1 MKASGVF
8 RASRQALLLL
18 LAGGLHPIA
27 LLGQTPGGA
36 AGSAAIERV
45 TTVGFTVSDMDRSV
59 AFFSDVLTFEKISD
73 VEVSGAEYESLQG
86 VFPVRMRKVRMGL
99 VREEIELTQ
108 YLAPRGRPIPIE
120 FRSQDGWFQH
130 VAIVVR
136 DMDAAYQRLREHR
149 VEHVSPEPQRL
160 PDWNPNAGGIEAFY
174 FRDPDGHVLEII
186 SFPEGKGD
194 ARWQEPTDR
203 IFLGID
209 HTAIVVDDTDASL
222 PFYRD
227 LLGFRVA
234 GESENYGPEQER
246 LNAVFGARLRITGLR
261 APSGPGVEFL
271 DYLTPGD
278 GRPMPEDE
286 RSSDVFHW
294 ETTLGACDLEAL
306 ERGMRASRATF
317 VSPGLVT
324 LPGDE
329 LGFREGFLVRDP
341 DGHVMRIAG
350 VACD

>member
-1 MKASGVF
+1 MASGVF
-8 RASRQALLLL
+8 RALRDVLLLL
-18 LAGGLHPIA
+18 LTGGLQPIA
-27 LLGQTPGGA
+27 LPGQTPGGA
-36 AGSAAIERV
+36 AGSASVERV

-73 VEVSGAEYESLQG
+73 VEVSGAEYETLQG

-99 VREEIELTQ
+99 GREEIELTE
-108 YLAPRGRPIPIE
+108 YLAPRGRPIPTE
-120 FRSQDGWFQH
+120 FRSQDRWFQH
-130 VAIVVR
+130 IAIVVG
-136 DMDAAYQRLREHR
+136 DMDAAYRRLRDHK

-160 PDWNPNAGGIEAFY
+160 PDWNPNAGGVGAFY
-174 FRDPDGHVLEII
+174 FRDPDGHVLEVI

-194 ARWQEPTDR
+194 PRWREPTVR
-203 IFLGID
+203 LFLGID
-209 HTAIVVDDTDASL
+209 HTAIVVDDTDRSL

-227 LLGFRVA
+227 QLGFRVA
-234 GESENYGPEQER
+234 GESENYGSEQER

-261 APSGPGVEFL
+261 APQGPGIEFL

-286 RSSDVFHW
+286 RASDLFHW
-294 ETTLGACDLEAL
+294 ETTLGACHPEAV
-306 ERGMRASRATF
+306 ERAMRAARATF

-350 VACD
+350 VACG